1 MNLRKV
7 LSVNIFLNSWFV
19 LFTIFTLIS
28 CKAQNNQTKKS
39 MSTFDIVTFNKNKN
53 NLNEYDFK
61 LDNGVFVKQRKDSD
75 EYYEVLETKDSYLN
89 TINTYYFNGKLKS
102 TVKDFP
108 SNFFHGIYKEYDEQG
123 KLIKEIDYDKGFNY
137 TWEDLLKL
145 LKEREIKIIDRNTT
159 IRKDEGRWH
168 VWYVDGLY
176 VYNIF
181 IDGKTGEIL
190 QDVKNEFEEG
200 S

>member
-1 MNLRKV
+1 MKTIIL
-7 LSVNIFLNSWFV
+7 IFITL
-19 LFTIFTLIS
+19 TIVS
-28 CKAQNNQTKKS
+28 CKGQESFSKNNMKKFNIES
-39 MSTFDIVTFNKNKN
+39 FNRNKNQFNKHSDT
-53 NLNEYDFK
+53 LA
-61 LDNGVFVKQRKDSD
+61 NGTFIERREKKQA
-75 EYYEVLETKDSYLN
+75 YYEVIRLKGDYFQE
-89 TINTYYFNGKLKS
+89 INWYYKNGNLKS
-102 TVKDFP
+102 HGF
-108 SNFFHGIYKEYDEQG
+108 NFHPNFKKGIWKEYDEQG
-123 KLIKEIDYDKGFNY
+123 HLIKEIDYDKGFNY
-137 TWEDLLKL
+137 TWEDLLKF

>member
-1 MNLRKV
+1 MKLIILV
-7 LSVNIFLNSWFV
+7 LALLS
-19 LFTIFTLIS
+19 LIS
-28 CKAQNNQTKKS
+28 CGAQNSQTKKS
-39 MSTFDIVTFNKNKN
+39 MNTFDIKTFKKNKIGS
-53 NLNEYDFK
+53 EYNFI
-61 LDNGVFVKQRKDSD
+61 KDDTIDIRQLEWED
-75 EYYEVLETKDSYLN
+75 EYEEIIKTKNSYFE
-89 TINTYYFNGKLKS
+89 IYKSYYKNGKIKML
-102 TVKDFP
+102 VERFP
-108 SNFFHGIYKEYDEQG
+108 NKFVNFIKEYDENG
-123 KLIKEIDYDKGFNY
+123 NLIKETDYDKGFNY
-137 TWEDLLKL
+137 TWEDLLKF

>member
-1 MNLRKV
+1 MN
-7 LSVNIFLNSWFV
+7 
-19 LFTIFTLIS
+19 
-28 CKAQNNQTKKS
+28 
-39 MSTFDIVTFNKNKN
+39 TFDIKTFKKNKSA
-53 NLNEYDFK
+53 LNEYNFAIEPNISVVQSELKHVYTEDIIDKNTFFVLKNQYYKNGILKITGLYFK
-61 LDNGVFVKQRKDSD
+61 SSFRK
-75 EYYEVLETKDSYLN
+75 
-89 TINTYYFNGKLKS
+89 
-102 TVKDFP
+102 
-108 SNFFHGIYKEYDEQG
+108 GIWKEYDENG
-123 KLIKEIDYDKGFNY
+123 NLIKETDYDKGFNY

-168 VWYVDGLY
+168 VWYVDGLH